1 MRTVNFGH
9 EAIAV
14 GRETAVV
21 SMRRIGHI
29 AGLLTIAVILFAA
42 IYFAAVYLASV

>member
-1 MRTVNFGH
+1 MRTVNLGP

-14 GRETAVV
+14 GRQTTVV

-42 IYFAAVYLASV
+42 IYFAVVYLASV